1 MSGAGSSSIVAFL
14 PLVAIFAIFYFLLIM
29 PARRQQKKKQA
40 MIASLKKG
48 DRVVTSGGIYGTVA
62 GIEDQT
68 LLLKIAENAKIRI
81 SKSAING
88 KIGPGGE
95 TPE

>member
-1 MSGAGSSSIVAFL
+1 MNGAGASPMSSLLLFAVI
-14 PLVAIFAIFYFLLIM
+14 IAIFYFLMIM

-48 DRVVTSGGIYGTVA
+48 DRVVTSGGIHGTVA

-68 LLLKIAENAKIRI
+68 LLLKIAENAKVRI
-81 SKSAING
+81 SKNAISG